1 MGFIKK
7 FLNQTR
13 KPEGF
18 LGRIMVNN
26 MNSGHAALSDWGMSH
41 LENITPEEILDIGC
55 GGGRNA
61 YELLKKYYLSNVTA
75 IDYSDVSVEK
85 ATAFNEEMIKKG
97 RCKVQ
102 KGDVS
107 KLGFNEKYDLATA
120 FETIYFWPGLEKCF
134 SEVNRALKPGGTL
147 LIVNE
152 ANGTDKASR
161 QFEKII
167 DGMKCHTAEEI
178 EQALINAG
186 FSAVSKYYHDS
197 KPWITV
203 VARK

>member
-13 KPEGF
+13 KPE
-18 LGRIMVNN
+18 
-26 MNSGHAALSDWGMSH
+26 D
-41 LENITPEEILDIGC
+41 
-55 GGGRNA
+55 
-61 YELLKKYYLSNVTA
+61 
-75 IDYSDVSVEK
+75 
-85 ATAFNEEMIKKG
+85 
-97 RCKVQ
+97 
-102 KGDVS
+102 
-107 KLGFNEKYDLATA
+107 
-120 FETIYFWPGLEKCF
+120 FWPGLEKCF
-134 SEVNRALKPGGTL
+134 SEVNRALKPGGTF

-161 QFEKII
+161 QFEKLI

-186 FSAVSKYYHDS
+186 FSAVIKYYHDS

>member
-18 LGRIMVNN
+18 LGKMMVNN

-61 YELLKKYYLSNVTA
+61 HELLKKYYLSNVTA

-134 SEVNRALKPGGTL
+134 SEVNRALKPGGTF

-167 DGMKCHTAEEI
+167 DGMKCHTVEEI

-186 FSAVSKYYHDS
+186 FSNVRKYHHDS

-203 VARK
+203 LARK

>member
-13 KPEGF
+13 KPE
-18 LGRIMVNN
+18 
-26 MNSGHAALSDWGMSH
+26 D
-41 LENITPEEILDIGC
+41 
-55 GGGRNA
+55 
-61 YELLKKYYLSNVTA
+61 
-75 IDYSDVSVEK
+75 
-85 ATAFNEEMIKKG
+85 
-97 RCKVQ
+97 
-102 KGDVS
+102 
-107 KLGFNEKYDLATA
+107 
-120 FETIYFWPGLEKCF
+120 FWPGLEKCF
-134 SEVNRALKPGGTL
+134 SEVNRALKPGGTF

-161 QFEKII
+161 QFEKLI
-167 DGMKCHTAEEI
+167 DGMKCHTVEEI

-186 FSAVSKYYHDS
+186 FSAVIKYYHDS

>member
-18 LGRIMVNN
+18 LGKIMVNN

-61 YELLKKYYLSNVTA
+61 HELLKKYYLSNVTA

-134 SEVNRALKPGGTL
+134 SEVNRALKPGGTF

-167 DGMKCHTAEEI
+167 DGMKCHTVEEI

-186 FSAVSKYYHDS
+186 FSNVRKYHHDS

-203 VARK
+203 LARK